1 MKEQYQ
7 KFKSFNQD
15 ILDTIRSSFW
25 FLPTLMTLSSAFIA
39 LIVRQFNHT
48 DETAKTSLFS
58 LVAPVDADGTRA
70 ILSVIAGSMVT
81 VTGVVFSIVIVA
93 LTLASSQFGPRLLRN
108 YLRDRTNQFA
118 FGAFVSTFIFSLIIL
133 SGVRE
138 SEIPLIG
145 TTMTIL
151 FTVGSLF
158 MLIYFIHNT
167 STSIQASSIIASVA
181 HELNH
186 QVEKRFSEDRK
197 PLDESKEKDLQ
208 KLLQEV
214 ETNGKVIPSTHEG
227 FMRLIDYNNLLE
239 LCLANDLYIKVCQR
253 PGEFMIKDSPAA
265 IVSSKNEIDKELS
278 SKIADCF
285 LTGNYRTSVQDIF
298 FPIDQLNEIAIR
310 ALSPSLNDPKTASD
324 CINRVFSFIAQIVN
338 KDFPVSYHCDENEN
352 VRVYS
357 HKTSFEEIIS
367 RCYDPVLR
375 YGIEHYDIIIIFLK
389 SSECILSVCVQKDRE
404 KIIREKISD
413 LQKLVEINHKDKGTH
428 YIYTETKELFESI

>member
-1 MKEQYQ
+1 LKEQYQ
-7 KFKSFNQD
+7 KFKSFIQD

-25 FLPTLMTLSSAFIA
+25 FLPTLMTLSSAFVA

-48 DETAKTSLFS
+48 DETAKSSLFS
-58 LVAPVDADGTRA
+58 LIAPVDADGTRS

-151 FTVGSLF
+151 LTVGSLF
-158 MLIYFIHNT
+158 VLIYFIHNT

-186 QVEKRFSEDRK
+186 QVEKRFSEERNTV
-197 PLDESKEKDLQ
+197 DEDKEIEVQNLLQ
-208 KLLQEV
+208 KV
-214 ETNGKVIPSTHEG
+214 ESNGTVIPSTHEG

-239 LCLANDLYIKVCQR
+239 LCMDNDLYIKICQR
-253 PGEFMIKDSPAA
+253 PGEFMIKNSPAA
-265 IVSSKNEIDKELS
+265 IVSSENEIDKELP
-278 SKIADCF
+278 SKISECF
-285 LTGNYRTSVQDIF
+285 LTGKYRTAVQDIF

-310 ALSPSLNDPKTASD
+310 ALSPSLNDPKTACD
-324 CINRVFSFIAQIVN
+324 CINRTFSFIAKIVN
-338 KDFPVSYHCDENEN
+338 KDFPVSYHCDEDEK
-352 VRVYS
+352 VRIYS

-367 RCYDPVLR
+367 RCYDPVMR
-375 YGIEHYDIIIIFLK
+375 YGIEHYDLIETMLK
-389 SSECILSVCVQKDRE
+389 STECILSICEEEDRE
-404 KIIREKISD
+404 KIIRKKISD
-413 LQKLVEINHKDKGTH
+413 FQKLVELKHKGKESD
-428 YIYTETKELFESI
+428 YIYTETKEIFESF